1 MEHSMT
7 PYATYATNRPAYGAG
22 KTRAEQEREAL
33 RQQKE
38 ECEAHVRRAKAV
50 TAVADHIVAN
60 NMKMIAGLKAS
71 LAIRVDP
78 PPENVDFLRRNIAR
92 VGPLRSIIGA
102 REQRLMA
109 RAEVMAAATAHLGDS
124 SPTYRSP
131 NQQRALYQPTPVDT
145 SADLVRAARDEVERG
160 MRLSAQEV
168 HSRRAPPKLQGLGH
182 AGWKI

>member
-1 MEHSMT
+1 MEYSPALAPKM
-7 PYATYATNRPAYGAG
+7 AAFLTYA
-22 KTRAEQEREAL
+22 
-33 RQQKE
+33 
-38 ECEAHVRRAKAV
+38 
-50 TAVADHIVAN
+50 
-60 NMKMIAGLKAS
+60 AS
-71 LAIRVDP
+71 LHP
-78 PPENVDFLRRNIAR
+78 
-92 VGPLRSIIGA
+92 
-102 REQRLMA
+102 RLP